1 MDPNDSEYYRQ
12 HGQFEPY
19 PPTSS
24 TAIDFST
31 MSTTV
36 SENSPNYNPYSSPVV
51 QNTGNYITTSSSG
64 FAPTEPTVS
73 SMASPDYGGNA
84 AHYRH
89 PQHQQPQTFMPQQ
102 QQGFMPQQQTQGFA
116 PQQPQGFAS
125 QQPQGFMPQQ
135 QQGYPP
141 QQQQFGFPMSGVV
154 SDPMMQNIAMQ
165 YGNTMLGQGKQVVA
179 QSVEKYISLSR
190 IKYYF
195 AVDSAYVSRKI
206 RLLFFPFT
214 NSDWSVRYCS
224 EEPIQPRHE
233 VNSPD
238 LYIPCMAF
246 VTYIVMAGFMLGRQQ
261 RFSPE
266 LLGMQFSSALAWLL
280 FEMLLVQVSV
290 YVLNASIGLRA
301 LDLLAFSGYKY
312 VGINLC
318 LLSSLFLDRTGYL
331 LVMLYV
337 CSMCALFLVRTL
349 KVQLQPPR
357 EDSGGAPGGVKRRT
371 YLLLLMSSLQPLL
384 IFWLCY
390 HLVQFPSPP
399 VDGSMSAL

>member
-179 QSVEKYISLSR
+179 QSMEKYISLSR

-214 NSDWSVRYCS
+214 NSVSVVLFFRFINHICSKVSYISIRNSYKLEIDLSSYLQFCFRSFCMLPSLIVSTLGVLFSSLNYHCLLRPSLNTLDLFYSSPCLPHSMFVGAAIYCS
-224 EEPIQPRHE
+224 LKHSR
-233 VNSPD
+233 
-238 LYIPCMAF
+238 
-246 VTYIVMAGFMLGRQQ
+246 
-261 RFSPE
+261 
-266 LLGMQFSSALAWLL
+266 
-280 FEMLLVQVSV
+280 
-290 YVLNASIGLRA
+290 
-301 LDLLAFSGYKY
+301 
-312 VGINLC
+312 
-318 LLSSLFLDRTGYL
+318 LSR
-331 LVMLYV
+331 VV
-337 CSMCALFLVRTL
+337 V
-349 KVQLQPPR
+349 V
-357 EDSGGAPGGVKRRT
+357 V
-371 YLLLLMSSLQPLL
+371 
-384 IFWLCY
+384 
-390 HLVQFPSPP
+390 V
-399 VDGSMSAL
+399 